1 MTTAMTT
8 AMARFASLS
17 TFNQL
22 DTAITEQLKRHLLD
36 AVGSMVYASRQD
48 TIQKCLRQLR
58 VLQQDGA
65 CEVPLLGRTG
75 VDRAAQWYTQLI
87 RYPDFMDNYLGKDA
101 TCHPSDNI
109 GSILAASQ
117 LVNISGRDILTAMA
131 IAYQL
136 QCKLVDEI
144 PVMLKG
150 IDHTMLLACSITAT
164 LCRLFSL
171 TEEQAAH
178 AIGIAACSFNPN
190 VASRQSYTYEW
201 KGLASSL
208 VASACM
214 QIVLMAK
221 EGITG
226 PVSYFEGSVGFEHLT
241 GMKPHFR
248 QERGDFSLIPRC
260 ILKNYNAEVHTQSAI
275 EAMLL
280 LRQQHNLVPG
290 EIKEIHIT
298 TFETAYDIVG
308 GGHYGD
314 RHMVQTKEQADHSMA
329 YVIAVA
335 LIDGKVMPDQF
346 TKERIRRPDVQEL
359 LKKISTNTNFPLKAP
374 RKVVDYLDP
383 YTSVYP
389 DKMPVKVTVTLNNG
403 EELEQKCDDFK
414 GFFTRPLTWNDVVG
428 KFTYLSEGII
438 DQPSQKEIIRI
449 IQNLEAENGTALT
462 KAINNAI
469 NNTIDNID
477 TINTIAA
484 VSQKGELDNAD
495 ESCVRI

>member
-1 MTTAMTT
+1 
-8 AMARFASLS
+8 
-17 TFNQL
+17 
-22 DTAITEQLKRHLLD
+22 
-36 AVGSMVYASRQD
+36 
-48 TIQKCLRQLR
+48 
-58 VLQQDGA
+58 
-65 CEVPLLGRTG
+65 
-75 VDRAAQWYTQLI
+75 
-87 RYPDFMDNYLGKDA
+87 MDNYLGKDA

-117 LVNISGRDILTAMA
+117 IVNASGRDLLAAMA

-208 VASACM
+208 VANACM

-226 PVSYFEGSVGFEHLT
+226 PVNYFEGSVGFEHLT
-241 GMKPHFR
+241 GMTPHFR
-248 QERGDFSLIPRC
+248 QERDDFSLISRC
-260 ILKNYNAEVHTQSAI
+260 ILKSYNAEVHSQSAI
-275 EAMLL
+275 EAILL
-280 LRQQHNLVPG
+280 LRQQYNLVPG
-290 EIKEIHIT
+290 EIKEIKVT

-314 RHMVQTKEQADHSMA
+314 RHMVQTKEQADHSMP

-335 LIDGKVMPDQF
+335 LIDGQVMPDQF
-346 TKERIRRPDVQEL
+346 VKERIRRPDVQEL
-359 LKKISTNTNFPLKAP
+359 LRKVNTHTNFPLKAP

-414 GFFTRPLTWNDVVG
+414 GFFTRPLTWEDVID
-428 KFTYLSEGII
+428 KFSYLCEGII
-438 DQPSQKEIIRI
+438 DRQLQGEIIRVI
-449 IQNLEAENGTALT
+449 NHLEKEDSSTLIGLLA
-462 KAINNAI
+462 KI
-469 NNTIDNID
+469 
-477 TINTIAA
+477 
-484 VSQKGELDNAD
+484 
-495 ESCVRI
+495 

>member
-1 MTTAMTT
+1 MITAMTT
-8 AMARFASLS
+8 AMARFANLS
-17 TFNQL
+17 AFNQL
-22 DTAITEQLKRHLLD
+22 ETGTVDQLKRHLLD
-36 AVGSMVYASRQD
+36 ALGSMIYASRQD
-48 TIQKCLRQLR
+48 TIQKCMRQLKA
-58 VLQQDGA
+58 VQQSGD
-65 CEVPLLGRTG
+65 CSVPLLGTTG

-109 GSILAASQ
+109 GSILAAAQ
-117 LVNISGRDILTAMA
+117 IVNASGRDILTAMA

-136 QCKLVDEI
+136 QCKLVDDI

-171 TEEQAAH
+171 NEEQAAH

-248 QERGDFSLIPRC
+248 QEKGDFSLISRC
-260 ILKNYNAEVHTQSAI
+260 ILKSYNAEVHTQSAI
-275 EAMLL
+275 EAMLQ

-290 EIKEIHIT
+290 EIKEIEVT

-335 LIDGKVMPDQF
+335 LIDGQVLPNQF
-346 TKERIRRPDVQEL
+346 MKERIRRPDVQEL
-359 LKKISTNTNFPLKAP
+359 LRKVNTNTNFPLKTP

-389 DKMPVKVTVTLNNG
+389 DKMPVKVTVTLNSG
-403 EELEQKCDDFK
+403 EELEQKCDDFR
-414 GFFTRPLTWNDVVG
+414 GFFTRPLTWEDVID
-428 KFTYLSEGII
+428 KFSNLCEGII
-438 DQPSQKEIIRI
+438 DRQLQDEIIRVI
-449 IQNLEAENGTALT
+449 NHLEKEDGRTLT
-462 KAINNAI
+462 GLLA
-469 NNTIDNID
+469 
-477 TINTIAA
+477 
-484 VSQKGELDNAD
+484 
-495 ESCVRI
+495 RI

>member
-1 MTTAMTT
+1 MSTATQTAMPGPLATALTT
-8 AMARFASLS
+8 SMARFANLS
-17 TFNQL
+17 AFDQL
-22 DTAITEQLKRHLLD
+22 DTDITDQLKRHLLD
-36 AVGSMVYASRQD
+36 TVGSMIYASRQD
-48 TIQKCLRQLR
+48 TIQKCLRTLKM
-58 VLQQDGA
+58 LQQNGD
-65 CEVPLLGRTG
+65 CVVPLLDATG

-117 LVNISGRDILTAMA
+117 LVNASGRDILTAMA

-144 PVMLKG
+144 PVMMKG

-178 AIGIAACSFNPN
+178 AIGTAACSFNPA
-190 VASRQSYTYEW
+190 VGSRQSYTYEW

-208 VASACM
+208 VAGGCM
-214 QIVLMAK
+214 QIVLLAK

-248 QERGDFSLIPRC
+248 QEKGDFSLIPRC
-260 ILKNYNAEVHTQSAI
+260 ILKSYNAEVHTQSAI
-275 EAMLL
+275 EAALML
-280 LRQQHNLVPG
+280 REQYKVVPG
-290 EIKEIHIT
+290 EIKEVKVT

-314 RHMVQTKEQADHSMA
+314 RHVVQTKEQADHSMA

-335 LIDGKVMPDQF
+335 LIDGTVGPDQLL
-346 TKERIRRPDVQEL
+346 KERIRRPDVQEL
-359 LKKISTNTNFPLKAP
+359 LRKVSTHTNFPLKAP

-389 DKMPVKVTVTLNNG
+389 DKMPAKVVITLNSG
-403 EELEQKCDDFK
+403 EELEQKCEDFK
-414 GFFTRPLTWNDVVG
+414 GFFTRPLSWDDVIK
-428 KFTYLSEGII
+428 KFSHLAEGII
-438 DQPSQKEIIRI
+438 DQQLQSKIIRVI
-449 IQNLEAENGTALT
+449 HNLENESGESLITLLA
-462 KAINNAI
+462 
-469 NNTIDNID
+469 NI
-477 TINTIAA
+477 
-484 VSQKGELDNAD
+484 
-495 ESCVRI
+495 

>member
-1 MTTAMTT
+1 MTTATNSAAPGTT
-8 AMARFASLS
+8 SSALTTSMARFANLS
-17 TFNQL
+17 TFSQL
-22 DTAITEQLKRHLLD
+22 DTDITDQLKRHLLD
-36 AVGSMVYASRQD
+36 AIGSMIYASRQD
-48 TIQKCLRQLR
+48 TIQKCLRELK
-58 VLQQDGA
+58 VLQQSGD
-65 CEVPLLGRTG
+65 CSVPLLGTTG

-109 GSILAASQ
+109 GAILAASQ
-117 LVNISGRDILTAMA
+117 LVNASGRDILTAMA
-131 IAYQL
+131 IAYQV

-144 PVMLKG
+144 PVMMKG

-171 TEEQAAH
+171 DEEQAAH
-178 AIGIAACSFNPN
+178 AIGTAACSFNPA
-190 VASRQSYTYEW
+190 VGSRQSYTYEW

-214 QIVLMAK
+214 QIVLLAK

-248 QERGDFSLIPRC
+248 QEKGDFSLIPKC
-260 ILKNYNAEVHTQSAI
+260 ILKSYNAEVHTQSAI
-275 EAMLL
+275 EAALM
-280 LRQQHNLVPG
+280 LRQQYNLVPG
-290 EIKEIHIT
+290 EIKEIKVT

-314 RHMVQTKEQADHSMA
+314 RHLVQTKEQADHSMP

-335 LIDGKVMPDQF
+335 LIDGEVTPDQF
-346 TKERIRRPDVQEL
+346 LKERIRRPDVQEL
-359 LKKISTNTNFPLKAP
+359 LRKVSTHTNFPLKTP

-389 DKMPVKVTVTLNNG
+389 DRMPVKVTIKLDNG

-414 GFFTRPLTWNDVVG
+414 GFFTRPLTWDDVIK
-428 KFTYLSEGII
+428 KFSHLSEGII
-438 DQPSQKEIIRI
+438 DQRLQSEIIRVI
-449 IQNLEAENGTALT
+449 HNLENESGATLT
-462 KAINNAI
+462 TLLAK
-469 NNTIDNID
+469 
-477 TINTIAA
+477 
-484 VSQKGELDNAD
+484 V
-495 ESCVRI
+495 

>member
-1 MTTAMTT
+1 MTTATHTAMPGTIATAMTT
-8 AMARFASLS
+8 TMARFANL
-17 TFNQL
+17 TAFDQL
-22 DTAITEQLKRHLLD
+22 DTDITDQLKRHLLD
-36 AVGSMVYASRQD
+36 TIGSMIYASRQD
-48 TIQKCLRQLR
+48 TIQKCLRQLKI
-58 VLQQDGA
+58 LQQSGD
-65 CEVPLLGRTG
+65 CIVPLLGSTA

-117 LVNISGRDILTAMA
+117 LIKASGRDILTAMA
-131 IAYQL
+131 IAYQI

-178 AIGIAACSFNPN
+178 AIGTAACSFNP
-190 VASRQSYTYEW
+190 ATGSRESYTYEW

-208 VASACM
+208 VAAGCM
-214 QIVLMAK
+214 QIVLLAK

-226 PVSYFEGSVGFEHLT
+226 PINYFEGAVGFEHLT

-248 QERGDFSLIPRC
+248 QEKGDFSLIPRC
-260 ILKNYNAEVHTQSAI
+260 ILKSYNAEVHTQSAI
-275 EAMLL
+275 EATLML
-280 LRQQHNLVPG
+280 REQYKLVPG
-290 EIKEIHIT
+290 EVKEIKVT

-335 LIDGKVMPDQF
+335 LIDGVVGPDQF
-346 TKERIRRPDVQEL
+346 MKERIRRPDVQEL
-359 LKKISTNTNFPLKAP
+359 LRKVETHTNFPLKTP

-389 DKMPVKVTVTLNNG
+389 DKMPAKVTITLNSG
-403 EELEQKCDDFK
+403 EEVEQKCEDFK
-414 GFFTRPLTWNDVVG
+414 GFFTRPLSWDDVIK
-428 KFTYLSEGII
+428 KFSHLSEGIV
-438 DQPSQKEIIRI
+438 DQHQQSRIIRLVH
-449 IQNLEAENGTALT
+449 NLENESGEALT
-462 KAINNAI
+462 TMLAGI
-469 NNTIDNID
+469 
-477 TINTIAA
+477 
-484 VSQKGELDNAD
+484 
-495 ESCVRI
+495 